1 MDRRLEREIEEIL
14 EKSTPQSSEF
24 GVNPI
29 HPSEEIRSKQPLVNR
44 IKKKISIKQLFI
56 TGGLLM
62 LSALIVGIIS
72 PGMKS
77 GILFWSGL
85 TLFIAAYAFYFTR
98 PSPNSQLRWRGRPI
112 RYDDDSSR
120 RNRN

>member
-14 EKSTPQSSEF
+14 EKSTGQPNRF
-24 GVNPI
+24 RV
-29 HPSEEIRSKQPLVNR
+29 EEINPNKDIQGKNSLVGR
-44 IKKKISIKQLFI
+44 IQKRISIKQLFI

-77 GILFWSGL
+77 GVLFWSGL
-85 TLFIAAYAFYFTR
+85 TLFITAYAFYFTR
-98 PSPNSQLRWRGRPI
+98 PSPNSQLRWRGRPV
-112 RYDDDSSR
+112 RYDDDYQSR
-120 RNRN
+120 NES

>member
-14 EKSTPQSSEF
+14 EKSTGQSSEF
-24 GVNPI
+24 GVNTI
-29 HPSEEIRSKQPLVNR
+29 HPSEEIRSKQPLVDR
-44 IKKKISIKQLFI
+44 IRKKISIKQLFI

-85 TLFIAAYAFYFTR
+85 TLFITAYAFYFTR
-98 PSPNSQLRWRGRPI
+98 PSSNSQLRWRGRLI
-112 RYDDDSSR
+112 RYEDDSSR

>member
-14 EKSTPQSSEF
+14 EKSTVQSSEF
-24 GVNPI
+24 GSNII
-29 HPSEEIRSKQPLVNR
+29 HPSEEIRSKRPLVDR
-44 IKKKISIKQLFI
+44 IQKKISIKQLFI

-85 TLFIAAYAFYFTR
+85 TLFITAYAFYFTR
-98 PSPNSQLRWRGRPI
+98 PSPNSQLRWRGRLI
-112 RYDDDSSR
+112 KYDDDSSR

>member
-14 EKSTPQSSEF
+14 EKSTGQSSEF
-24 GVNPI
+24 GVNTI
-29 HPSEEIRSKQPLVNR
+29 HPSEEIRSKQPLVDR
-44 IKKKISIKQLFI
+44 IRKKISIKQLFI

-85 TLFIAAYAFYFTR
+85 TLFITAYAFYFPR
-98 PSPNSQLRWRGRPI
+98 PSSNSQLRWRGRLI
-112 RYDDDSSR
+112 KYDDDSSR

>member
-14 EKSTPQSSEF
+14 EKSTGQSSEF
-24 GVNPI
+24 GVNTI
-29 HPSEEIRSKQPLVNR
+29 HPSEEIRSKQPLVDR
-44 IKKKISIKQLFI
+44 IRKKISIKQLFI

-85 TLFIAAYAFYFTR
+85 TLFITAYAFYFTR
-98 PSPNSQLRWRGRPI
+98 PSSNSQLRWRGRLI
-112 RYDDDSSR
+112 KYDDDSSR

>member
-14 EKSTPQSSEF
+14 EKSTGQSSEF
-24 GVNPI
+24 GVSTI
-29 HPSEEIRSKQPLVNR
+29 HPGEEIRSKQPLVDR
-44 IKKKISIKQLFI
+44 IRKKISIKPLFI

-85 TLFIAAYAFYFTR
+85 TLFITAYAFYFTR
-98 PSPNSQLRWRGRPI
+98 PSSNSQLRWRGRLI
-112 RYDDDSSR
+112 RYEDDSSR

>member
-14 EKSTPQSSEF
+14 EKSTGQSSEF
-24 GVNPI
+24 SVNTI
-29 HPSEEIRSKQPLVNR
+29 HHSQEIRSKQSLVER
-44 IKKKISIKQLFI
+44 IQKKISIKQLFI

-77 GILFWSGL
+77 GVLFWSGL

-98 PSPNSQLRWRGRPI
+98 PSSNSQLRWRGRPI
-112 RYDDDSSR
+112 RYDDDSPR
-120 RNRN
+120 QN